1 MQQMRQLCV
10 CVCVFESLGSK
21 SYTRGGRVR
30 SGSRARWSSKG
41 PGRCQLRGKREKSES
56 TRAKRCEANPK
67 QGRRMMK
74 RHVPVLA
81 ADPGQQLIYFFASRN
96 MEPVWTTKVP
106 TDVTWASK
114 FLGA

>member
-1 MQQMRQLCV
+1 
-10 CVCVFESLGSK
+10 
-21 SYTRGGRVR
+21 
-30 SGSRARWSSKG
+30 
-41 PGRCQLRGKREKSES
+41 
-56 TRAKRCEANPK
+56 
-67 QGRRMMK
+67 MMK